1 MTVFFTNTEKNSMFS
16 PNIYFMPAF
25 QIVESTE
32 ARYIFKCIFIYF
44 QLYFQMY
51 FHIFPNPFSDHR
63 KHWDEGWSWK
73 DERPTTAD
81 QRETWVFV
89 IYIFKDTVIVRIKD
103 IVIVIVIVLFKDVHE
118 PVLLACFFL
127 LLNYALS
134 WFTRFFESH
143 HAFDELSMKA
153 NN

>member
-1 MTVFFTNTEKNSMFS
+1 MFS

-89 IYIFKDTVIVRIKD
+89 ISKILL
-103 IVIVIVIVLFKDVHE
+103 LFRLKI
-118 PVLLACFFL
+118 LLLFFSKMYMSQCYKHTFFL

-143 HAFDELSMKA
+143 HALNELSMKP
-153 NN
+153 NNQTPYTIIYGQLYDWP